1 MEAGGISYGI
11 RDDVSGVAGNAACA
25 VAKVAGHVRTPL
37 PPERKSSR
45 AVSRRSWHAGQLN
58 PLPCKNLLGIA
69 PFLQAGTFWA
79 HGSART
85 SAGGP
90 FGAFKAGGV
99 VHHQSGRA
107 RWFVFVSGSS
117 RARPGPGWPQ
127 QPAAKC
133 LKKSGDAGC
142 HAPGRLPDPGGGT
155 IEAVRRGRFSNGEH
169 QAASF
174 EGRPCRMLRAARIQL
189 SGKRSMSSAMAGT
202 PKSEISYSTGLK
214 SLWFFGI
221 DQVPLLTH
229 RFSS

>member
-45 AVSRRSWHAGQLN
+45 AVSRRSWHAGQLK

-69 PFLQAGTFWA
+69 PFLQTRTFRA
-79 HGSART
+79 HDSART

-90 FGAFKAGGV
+90 FGAVKTGGV

-107 RWFVFVSGSS
+107 RCFVVVSDGI

-133 LKKSGDAGC
+133 SEKSGDAGC
-142 HAPGRLPDPGGGT
+142 HAPGRLPDPVGGT
-155 IEAVRRGRFSNGEH
+155 IEAVRRGRFSNGKH

-174 EGRPCRMLRAARIQL
+174 AGRPRKMLRAARIQL
-189 SGKRSMSSAMAGT
+189 SGKRSMSSEIAGT
-202 PKSEISYSTGLK
+202 PKRDTSYSTGL
-214 SLWFFGI
+214 
-221 DQVPLLTH
+221 
-229 RFSS
+229 

>member
-1 MEAGGISYGI
+1 MKAGGVGYGI

-45 AVSRRSWHAGQLN
+45 AVSRRSWHAGQLK

-69 PFLQAGTFWA
+69 PFLQAAAVFGLSAAYTFRFMTA
-79 HGSART
+79 DSFPFRVALMQHGVSEAALAPLTKHGS
-85 SAGGP
+85 GILY
-90 FGAFKAGGV
+90 
-99 VHHQSGRA
+99 GRA
-107 RWFVFVSGSS
+107 RCFVVVSDGI

-133 LKKSGDAGC
+133 SEKSGDVVC

-155 IEAVRRGRFSNGEH
+155 IEAVRRSRFSNGKH

-174 EGRPCRMLRAARIQL
+174 AGRPRRMLRAARIQL

-202 PKSEISYSTGLK
+202 PKSEISYSTGL
-214 SLWFFGI
+214 
-221 DQVPLLTH
+221 
-229 RFSS
+229 